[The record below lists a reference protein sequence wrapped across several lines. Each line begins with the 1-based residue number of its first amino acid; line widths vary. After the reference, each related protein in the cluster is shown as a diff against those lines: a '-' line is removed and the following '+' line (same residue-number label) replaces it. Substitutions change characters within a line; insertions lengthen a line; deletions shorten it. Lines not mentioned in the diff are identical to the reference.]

1 MAPEDRGSGLVEF
14 AFSEVVGVDAAFR
27 STEAVVVHLLEAN
40 HHGVAD
46 AGGVDRSDGAD
57 FVEPVRLGAL
67 DAHLVAAGD
76 GHRCAVDRVAA
87 RGKIP
92 APAGGLNP
100 GVTIRRPCPA
110 AHWGERAGPW
120 HDRVFSRASPSM
132 AMAPTEVPTP
142 PVLTLELPDPDSDT
156 ISTMEFLARLEEAWA
171 VCDRF
176 DLQTEI
182 WRGRILRAVR
192 DREKR
197 GGEGRG
203 TGFLQWLRE
212 REISKTRAYTLIQLA
227 ESADSLVGDGM
238 LEETSVNNF
247 SKRAFLETAQADP
260 EVQQMISEAANE
272 GQQITRKQV
281 RRLHDEFTAAT
292 SPLLPEEIRQRTA
305 DNLLPPRVVAPLVK
319 ELAKLPEDQ
328 QEDLRRVLREEPEL
342 ERVKD
347 VTSTARWLSKAAEAS
362 LAVRAFQQGE
372 LDFEK
377 ALQEAQRLD
386 ALGLLADA
394 VGQAQALE
402 SAVLKLH
409 TSWRRLGGL
418 QERLWVESG
427 SSTPHLRE
435 LLTVLQSLS
444 GSTLRVSL
452 GELAG
457 GKRVRLQLVEE
468 SPEQLDPPPLP

>member
-1 MAPEDRGSGLVEF
+1 MVF
-14 AFSEVVGVDAAFR
+14 
-27 STEAVVVHLLEAN
+27 TEA
-40 HHGVAD
+40 
-46 AGGVDRSDGAD
+46 
-57 FVEPVRLGAL
+57 
-67 DAHLVAAGD
+67 
-76 GHRCAVDRVAA
+76 
-87 RGKIP
+87 
-92 APAGGLNP
+92 
-100 GVTIRRPCPA
+100 
-110 AHWGERAGPW
+110 
-120 HDRVFSRASPSM
+120 
-132 AMAPTEVPTP
+132 
-142 PVLTLELPDPDSDT
+142 PVLSLDLPDPGQDD

-212 REISKTRAYTLIQLA
+212 REISKTRAYSLIQLA
-227 ESADSLVGDGM
+227 DSADNLVGEGL
-238 LEETSVNNF
+238 LEPDSVNQF
-247 SKRAFLETAQADP
+247 SKRAFLETAQAEP
-260 EVQQMISEAANE
+260 EVQQMISEAAN
-272 GQQITRKQV
+272 GGLPITRKQV
-281 RRLHDEFTAAT
+281 RRLSDEFLAAT

-305 DNLLPPRVVAPLVK
+305 ENLLPPRAVAPLVK
-319 ELAKLPEDQ
+319 ELARLPEEQ
-328 QEDLRRVLREEPEL
+328 QDDLRRVLREEPEL

-347 VTSTARWLSKAAEAS
+347 VTHTARWLHRAAEAS
-362 LAVRAFQQGE
+362 LAVRAFQQGD

-386 ALGLLADA
+386 VLGLLADA

-409 TSWRRLGGL
+409 TSWRRLAGL

-435 LLTVLQSLS
+435 LLTALQSLS

-457 GKRVRLQLVEE
+457 GKRLRLQLVEE
-468 SPEQLDPPPLP
+468 AADRLEGPPLPEPFAAAAGDGCD

>member
-1 MAPEDRGSGLVEF
+1 MPE
-14 AFSEVVGVDAAFR
+14 
-27 STEAVVVHLLEAN
+27 
-40 HHGVAD
+40 
-46 AGGVDRSDGAD
+46 
-57 FVEPVRLGAL
+57 
-67 DAHLVAAGD
+67 
-76 GHRCAVDRVAA
+76 
-87 RGKIP
+87 
-92 APAGGLNP
+92 APAL
-100 GVTIRRPCPA
+100 
-110 AHWGERAGPW
+110 
-120 HDRVFSRASPSM
+120 S
-132 AMAPTEVPTP
+132 
-142 PVLTLELPDPDSDT
+142 LELPDPESDT
-156 ISTMEFLARLEEAWA
+156 ISSMEFLARIEEAWA

-182 WRGRILRAVR
+182 WRGRILKAVR
-192 DREKR
+192 DRERR

-203 TGFLQWLRE
+203 GGFLQWLRE
-212 REISKTRAYTLIQLA
+212 QEISKTRAYALIQLA
-227 ESADSLVGDGM
+227 ESAETM
-238 LEETSVNNF
+238 LGEGVLEQSSVNNF
-247 SKRAFLETAQADP
+247 SKRAFMETAQADP
-260 EVQQMISEAANE
+260 EVQLMIGEAANE

-281 RRLHDEFTAAT
+281 RQLTDEFTAAT

-305 DNLLPPRVVAPLVK
+305 ENLLPPRAVAPLVK

-328 QEDLRRVLREEPEL
+328 QNDLRQVLRDEPEL

-347 VTSTARWLSKAAEAS
+347 VTSTARWLSKAAEAG

-372 LDFEK
+372 LDLPK
-377 ALQEAQRLD
+377 AMQEAQRLD

-435 LLTVLQSLS
+435 LLNALQTLS

-468 SPEQLDPPPLP
+468 SPEQLEAPPIPVVAQAG

>member
-1 MAPEDRGSGLVEF
+1 V
-14 AFSEVVGVDAAFR
+14 
-27 STEAVVVHLLEAN
+27 LEAP
-40 HHGVAD
+40 
-46 AGGVDRSDGAD
+46 S
-57 FVEPVRLGAL
+57 LSL
-67 DAHLVAAGD
+67 D
-76 GHRCAVDRVAA
+76 
-87 RGKIP
+87 
-92 APAGGLNP
+92 
-100 GVTIRRPCPA
+100 
-110 AHWGERAGPW
+110 
-120 HDRVFSRASPSM
+120 
-132 AMAPTEVPTP
+132 
-142 PVLTLELPDPDSDT
+142 LPDPERDD

-212 REISKTRAYTLIQLA
+212 QEISKTRAYGLIQLA
-227 ESADSLVGDGM
+227 DSADSLVGDGP
-238 LEETSVNNF
+238 LQEDCVNNF

-260 EVQQMISEAANE
+260 EVQLMISEAAND

-281 RRLHDEFTAAT
+281 RRLTDEFTAAT
-292 SPLLPEEIRQRTA
+292 SPLLPEEIRQRTQE
-305 DNLLPPRVVAPLVK
+305 NLLPPRVVAPLVR
-319 ELAKLPEDQ
+319 ELSKLPEAQ
-328 QEDLRRVLREEPEL
+328 QDDLRRVLRDEPEL
-342 ERVKD
+342 SRVKD
-347 VTSTARWLSKAAEAS
+347 VTNTARWLSKAAEAG

-372 LDFEK
+372 LDLEK
-377 ALQEAQRLD
+377 AMQEAQRLD

-394 VGQAQALE
+394 VGQAQQLE

-418 QERLWVESG
+418 QERLWLESG

-435 LLTVLQSLS
+435 LLQALGSLS
-444 GSTLRVSL
+444 GATLRVSL

-468 SPEQLDPPPLP
+468 SPDQLEAPPMP

>member
-1 MAPEDRGSGLVEF
+1 MVSAAAPMLS
-14 AFSEVVGVDAAFR
+14 
-27 STEAVVVHLLEAN
+27 
-40 HHGVAD
+40 
-46 AGGVDRSDGAD
+46 
-57 FVEPVRLGAL
+57 L
-67 DAHLVAAGD
+67 D
-76 GHRCAVDRVAA
+76 
-87 RGKIP
+87 
-92 APAGGLNP
+92 
-100 GVTIRRPCPA
+100 
-110 AHWGERAGPW
+110 
-120 HDRVFSRASPSM
+120 
-132 AMAPTEVPTP
+132 
-142 PVLTLELPDPDSDT
+142 LPDPEREDL
-156 ISTMEFLARLEEAWA
+156 STLEFLAQLEEAWA

-227 ESADSLVGDGM
+227 DSADNLVGDGL
-238 LEETSVNNF
+238 LEEESVNRF
-247 SKRAFLETAQADP
+247 SKRAFLETAQAEEP
-260 EVQQMISEAANE
+260 VQQLISEAAN
-272 GQQITRKQV
+272 GGLPITRQQV
-281 RRLHDEFTAAT
+281 RRLADEYLAAT
-292 SPLLPEEIRQRTA
+292 SPLLPDEIRQRTA
-305 DNLLPPRVVAPLVK
+305 ENLLPPRAVAPLVK
-319 ELAKLPEDQ
+319 ELARLNEDQ
-328 QEDLRRVLREEPEL
+328 QDDLRRVLREEPEL
-342 ERVKD
+342 DRVKD
-347 VTSTARWLSKAAEAS
+347 VTHTARWLHRAAEAS

-372 LDFEK
+372 LNFEK

-418 QERLWVESG
+418 QERLWLESG

-435 LLTVLQSLS
+435 LLTALQSLS

-468 SPEQLDPPPLP
+468 APDRLEAPPLPVSPMAAPPMAGLATGEEPLA

>member
-1 MAPEDRGSGLVEF
+1 
-14 AFSEVVGVDAAFR
+14 
-27 STEAVVVHLLEAN
+27 
-40 HHGVAD
+40 
-46 AGGVDRSDGAD
+46 
-57 FVEPVRLGAL
+57 
-67 DAHLVAAGD
+67 
-76 GHRCAVDRVAA
+76 
-87 RGKIP
+87 
-92 APAGGLNP
+92 
-100 GVTIRRPCPA
+100 
-110 AHWGERAGPW
+110 
-120 HDRVFSRASPSM
+120 
-132 AMAPTEVPTP
+132 
-142 PVLTLELPDPDSDT
+142 
-156 ISTMEFLARLEEAWA
+156 LARLEEAWA

-212 REISKTRAYTLIQLA
+212 REISKTRAYSLIQLA
-227 ESADSLVGDGM
+227 DSADNLVGEGL
-238 LEETSVNNF
+238 LEPDSVNQF
-247 SKRAFLETAQADP
+247 SRRAFLETAQAEP
-260 EVQQMISEAANE
+260 EVQQMISEAAN
-272 GQQITRKQV
+272 GGLPITRKQV
-281 RRLHDEFTAAT
+281 RRLSDEFLAAT

-305 DNLLPPRVVAPLVK
+305 ENLLPPRAVAPLVK
-319 ELAKLPEDQ
+319 ELARLPEEQ
-328 QEDLRRVLREEPEL
+328 QDDLRRVLRDDPEL

-347 VTSTARWLSKAAEAS
+347 VTHTARWLHRAAEAS
-362 LAVRAFQQGE
+362 LAVRAFQQGD

-435 LLTVLQSLS
+435 LLVTLQSLS

-457 GKRVRLQLVEE
+457 GKRLRLQLVEE
-468 SPEQLDPPPLP
+468 AADRLEAPPLPSRDGGDGAPR

>member
-1 MAPEDRGSGLVEF
+1 MVF
-14 AFSEVVGVDAAFR
+14 
-27 STEAVVVHLLEAN
+27 TEA
-40 HHGVAD
+40 
-46 AGGVDRSDGAD
+46 
-57 FVEPVRLGAL
+57 
-67 DAHLVAAGD
+67 
-76 GHRCAVDRVAA
+76 
-87 RGKIP
+87 
-92 APAGGLNP
+92 
-100 GVTIRRPCPA
+100 
-110 AHWGERAGPW
+110 
-120 HDRVFSRASPSM
+120 
-132 AMAPTEVPTP
+132 
-142 PVLTLELPDPDSDT
+142 PVLSLDLPDPGQDD

-212 REISKTRAYTLIQLA
+212 REISKTRAYSLIQLA
-227 ESADSLVGDGM
+227 DSADNLVGEGL
-238 LEETSVNNF
+238 LEPDSVNQF
-247 SKRAFLETAQADP
+247 SKRAFLETAQAEP
-260 EVQQMISEAANE
+260 EVQQMISEAAN
-272 GQQITRKQV
+272 GGLPITRKQV
-281 RRLHDEFTAAT
+281 RRLSDEFLAAT

-305 DNLLPPRVVAPLVK
+305 ENLLPPRAVAPLVK
-319 ELAKLPEDQ
+319 ELARWPEEQ
-328 QEDLRRVLREEPEL
+328 QNDLRRVLREEPEL

-347 VTSTARWLSKAAEAS
+347 VTHTARWLHRAAEAS
-362 LAVRAFQQGE
+362 LAVRAFQQGD

-435 LLTVLQSLS
+435 LLISLQSLS

-457 GKRVRLQLVEE
+457 GKRLRLQLVEE
-468 SPEQLDPPPLP
+468 AADRLEGPPLPERDGGDGAPR

>member
-1 MAPEDRGSGLVEF
+1 M
-14 AFSEVVGVDAAFR
+14 
-27 STEAVVVHLLEAN
+27 EA
-40 HHGVAD
+40 
-46 AGGVDRSDGAD
+46 
-57 FVEPVRLGAL
+57 
-67 DAHLVAAGD
+67 
-76 GHRCAVDRVAA
+76 
-87 RGKIP
+87 
-92 APAGGLNP
+92 
-100 GVTIRRPCPA
+100 
-110 AHWGERAGPW
+110 
-120 HDRVFSRASPSM
+120 
-132 AMAPTEVPTP
+132 
-142 PVLTLELPDPDSDT
+142 PVLSLELPDPERDD
-156 ISTMEFLARLEEAWA
+156 ISTMEFLSRLEEAWA

-212 REISKTRAYTLIQLA
+212 REISKTRAYGLIQLA
-227 ESADSLVGDGM
+227 DSADNLVGEGL
-238 LEETSVNNF
+238 LEQGSVNNF
-247 SKRAFLETAQADP
+247 SKRAFLDTALADP
-260 EVQQMISEAANE
+260 EVQQMISEAAND

-281 RRLHDEFTAAT
+281 RRLSDEFTAAT
-292 SPLLPEEIRQRTA
+292 SPLLPEEIRQRTQE
-305 DNLLPPRVVAPLVK
+305 NLLPPRVVAPLVR
-319 ELAKLPEDQ
+319 ELAKLPEPQ
-328 QEDLRRVLREEPEL
+328 QDDLRRALREEPEL

-347 VTSTARWLSKAAEAS
+347 VTSTARWLSKAAEAG
-362 LAVRAFQQGE
+362 LAVRAFQQGN
-372 LDFEK
+372 LNLEK

-394 VGQAQALE
+394 VGQAQQLE

-444 GSTLRVSL
+444 GTTLRVSL
-452 GELAG
+452 GELSG

-468 SPEQLDPPPLP
+468 SPDQLAPPPLP

>member
-1 MAPEDRGSGLVEF
+1 MV
-14 AFSEVVGVDAAFR
+14 
-27 STEAVVVHLLEAN
+27 STEA
-40 HHGVAD
+40 
-46 AGGVDRSDGAD
+46 
-57 FVEPVRLGAL
+57 
-67 DAHLVAAGD
+67 
-76 GHRCAVDRVAA
+76 
-87 RGKIP
+87 
-92 APAGGLNP
+92 
-100 GVTIRRPCPA
+100 
-110 AHWGERAGPW
+110 
-120 HDRVFSRASPSM
+120 
-132 AMAPTEVPTP
+132 
-142 PVLTLELPDPDSDT
+142 PVLSLDLPDPGQDD

-212 REISKTRAYTLIQLA
+212 REISKTRAYSLIQLA
-227 ESADSLVGDGM
+227 DSADNLVGEGL
-238 LEETSVNNF
+238 LEPDSVNHF
-247 SKRAFLETAQADP
+247 SKRAFLETAQAEP
-260 EVQQMISEAANE
+260 EVQQMISEAAN
-272 GQQITRKQV
+272 GGLPITRKQV
-281 RRLHDEFTAAT
+281 RRLSDEFLAAT

-305 DNLLPPRVVAPLVK
+305 ENLLPPRAVAPLVK
-319 ELAKLPEDQ
+319 ELARLPEEQ
-328 QEDLRRVLREEPEL
+328 QDDLRRVLRDDPEL

-347 VTSTARWLSKAAEAS
+347 VTHTARWLHRAAEAS
-362 LAVRAFQQGE
+362 LAVRAFQQGD

-435 LLTVLQSLS
+435 LLITLQSLS

-457 GKRVRLQLVEE
+457 GKRLRLQLVEE
-468 SPEQLDPPPLP
+468 AADRLEAPPLPSRDGGDGAPR

>member
-1 MAPEDRGSGLVEF
+1 M
-14 AFSEVVGVDAAFR
+14 
-27 STEAVVVHLLEAN
+27 
-40 HHGVAD
+40 
-46 AGGVDRSDGAD
+46 
-57 FVEPVRLGAL
+57 
-67 DAHLVAAGD
+67 
-76 GHRCAVDRVAA
+76 
-87 RGKIP
+87 
-92 APAGGLNP
+92 
-100 GVTIRRPCPA
+100 
-110 AHWGERAGPW
+110 
-120 HDRVFSRASPSM
+120 
-132 AMAPTEVPTP
+132 EVPAP
-142 PVLTLELPDPDSDT
+142 PVLNLELPDPDSDT

-182 WRGRILRAVR
+182 WRGRILAAVR

-227 ESADSLVGDGM
+227 ESAENLVGGGL

-281 RRLHDEFTAAT
+281 RRLSDEFTAAT

-305 DNLLPPRVVAPLVK
+305 DNLLPPRAVAPLVK
-319 ELAKLPEDQ
+319 ELAKLPQEQ
-328 QEDLRRVLREEPEL
+328 QEDLRKVLREEPEL
-342 ERVKD
+342 ERVKE
-347 VTSTARWLSKAAEAS
+347 VTSTARWLSKAAEAA

-435 LLTVLQSLS
+435 LLTALQSLS

-457 GKRVRLQLVEE
+457 GKRLRLQLVEE
-468 SPEQLDPPPLP
+468 SPEQLAPPPLP

>member
-1 MAPEDRGSGLVEF
+1 MVF
-14 AFSEVVGVDAAFR
+14 
-27 STEAVVVHLLEAN
+27 TEA
-40 HHGVAD
+40 
-46 AGGVDRSDGAD
+46 
-57 FVEPVRLGAL
+57 
-67 DAHLVAAGD
+67 
-76 GHRCAVDRVAA
+76 
-87 RGKIP
+87 
-92 APAGGLNP
+92 
-100 GVTIRRPCPA
+100 
-110 AHWGERAGPW
+110 
-120 HDRVFSRASPSM
+120 
-132 AMAPTEVPTP
+132 
-142 PVLTLELPDPDSDT
+142 PVLSLDLPDPGQDD

-212 REISKTRAYTLIQLA
+212 REISKTRAYSLIQLA
-227 ESADSLVGDGM
+227 DSADNLVGEGL
-238 LEETSVNNF
+238 LEPDSVNQF
-247 SKRAFLETAQADP
+247 SKRAFLETAQAEP
-260 EVQQMISEAANE
+260 EVQQMISEAAN
-272 GQQITRKQV
+272 GGLPITRKQV
-281 RRLHDEFTAAT
+281 RRLSDEFLAAT

-305 DNLLPPRVVAPLVK
+305 ENLLPPRAVAPLVK
-319 ELAKLPEDQ
+319 ELARLPEEQ
-328 QEDLRRVLREEPEL
+328 QDDLRRVLREEPEL

-347 VTSTARWLSKAAEAS
+347 VTHTARWLHRAAEAS
-362 LAVRAFQQGE
+362 LAVRAFQQGD

-386 ALGLLADA
+386 VLGLLADA

-435 LLTVLQSLS
+435 LLTALQSLS

-457 GKRVRLQLVEE
+457 GKRLRLQLVEE
-468 SPEQLDPPPLP
+468 APDRLEAPPLPEPFAAGDGRD

>member
-1 MAPEDRGSGLVEF
+1 MVSA
-14 AFSEVVGVDAAFR
+14 
-27 STEAVVVHLLEAN
+27 EA
-40 HHGVAD
+40 
-46 AGGVDRSDGAD
+46 
-57 FVEPVRLGAL
+57 
-67 DAHLVAAGD
+67 
-76 GHRCAVDRVAA
+76 
-87 RGKIP
+87 
-92 APAGGLNP
+92 
-100 GVTIRRPCPA
+100 
-110 AHWGERAGPW
+110 
-120 HDRVFSRASPSM
+120 
-132 AMAPTEVPTP
+132 
-142 PVLTLELPDPDSDT
+142 PVLSLDLPDPGQDD

-227 ESADSLVGDGM
+227 DSADNLVGEGL
-238 LEETSVNNF
+238 LEPDSVNQF
-247 SKRAFLETAQADP
+247 SKRAFLETAQAEP
-260 EVQQMISEAANE
+260 EVQQMISEAAN
-272 GQQITRKQV
+272 GGLPITRKQV
-281 RRLHDEFTAAT
+281 RRLSDDFLAAT

-305 DNLLPPRVVAPLVK
+305 ENLLPSRAVAPLVK
-319 ELAKLPEDQ
+319 ELARLPEEQ
-328 QEDLRRVLREEPEL
+328 QDDLRRVLRDEPEL
-342 ERVKD
+342 DRVKD
-347 VTSTARWLSKAAEAS
+347 VTHTARWLHRAAEAS
-362 LAVRAFQQGE
+362 LAVRAFQQGD

-386 ALGLLADA
+386 VLGLLADA

-435 LLTVLQSLS
+435 LLTALQSLS

-457 GKRVRLQLVEE
+457 GKRLRLQLVEE
-468 SPEQLDPPPLP
+468 APDRLEAPPLPSREGSDGAPR

>member
-1 MAPEDRGSGLVEF
+1 
-14 AFSEVVGVDAAFR
+14 
-27 STEAVVVHLLEAN
+27 
-40 HHGVAD
+40 
-46 AGGVDRSDGAD
+46 
-57 FVEPVRLGAL
+57 
-67 DAHLVAAGD
+67 
-76 GHRCAVDRVAA
+76 
-87 RGKIP
+87 
-92 APAGGLNP
+92 
-100 GVTIRRPCPA
+100 
-110 AHWGERAGPW
+110 
-120 HDRVFSRASPSM
+120 M

-347 VTSTARWLSKAAEAS
+347 VTLTARWLSRTSEAG

-372 LDFEK
+372 LDLEK
-377 ALQEAQRLD
+377 AIQEAQRLD
-386 ALGLLADA
+386 VLGILSDA
-394 VGQAQALE
+394 VNQAQQVE
-402 SAVLKLH
+402 GAVLRLH
-409 TSWRRLGGL
+409 TSWRRLNGL

-435 LLTVLQSLS
+435 LITALQTLS
-444 GSTLRVSL
+444 GNTMRVSL
-452 GELAG
+452 GELGG

-468 SPEQLDPPPLP
+468 SAEALEPPPLP

>member
-1 MAPEDRGSGLVEF
+1 MVF
-14 AFSEVVGVDAAFR
+14 
-27 STEAVVVHLLEAN
+27 TEA
-40 HHGVAD
+40 
-46 AGGVDRSDGAD
+46 
-57 FVEPVRLGAL
+57 
-67 DAHLVAAGD
+67 
-76 GHRCAVDRVAA
+76 
-87 RGKIP
+87 
-92 APAGGLNP
+92 
-100 GVTIRRPCPA
+100 
-110 AHWGERAGPW
+110 
-120 HDRVFSRASPSM
+120 
-132 AMAPTEVPTP
+132 
-142 PVLTLELPDPDSDT
+142 PVLSLDLPDPGQDD

-212 REISKTRAYTLIQLA
+212 REISKTRAYSLIQLA
-227 ESADSLVGDGM
+227 DSADNLVGEGL
-238 LEETSVNNF
+238 LEPDSVNQF
-247 SKRAFLETAQADP
+247 SKRAFLETAQAEP
-260 EVQQMISEAANE
+260 EVQQMISEAAN
-272 GQQITRKQV
+272 GGLPITRKQV
-281 RRLHDEFTAAT
+281 RRLSDEFLAAT

-305 DNLLPPRVVAPLVK
+305 ENLLPPRAVAPLVK
-319 ELAKLPEDQ
+319 ELARLPEEQ
-328 QEDLRRVLREEPEL
+328 QDDLRRVLREEPEL

-347 VTSTARWLSKAAEAS
+347 VTHTARWLHRAAEAS

-372 LDFEK
+372 VDFEK

-435 LLTVLQSLS
+435 LLISLQSLS

-457 GKRVRLQLVEE
+457 GKRLRLQLVEE
-468 SPEQLDPPPLP
+468 AADRLEGPPLPERDGGDGAPR

>member
-1 MAPEDRGSGLVEF
+1 MLS
-14 AFSEVVGVDAAFR
+14 
-27 STEAVVVHLLEAN
+27 
-40 HHGVAD
+40 
-46 AGGVDRSDGAD
+46 
-57 FVEPVRLGAL
+57 
-67 DAHLVAAGD
+67 
-76 GHRCAVDRVAA
+76 
-87 RGKIP
+87 
-92 APAGGLNP
+92 
-100 GVTIRRPCPA
+100 
-110 AHWGERAGPW
+110 
-120 HDRVFSRASPSM
+120 
-132 AMAPTEVPTP
+132 
-142 PVLTLELPDPDSDT
+142 LELPDPESDS
-156 ISTMEFLARLEEAWA
+156 ISTIEFLARLEEAWA

-212 REISKTRAYTLIQLA
+212 QEISKTRAYTLIQLA
-227 ESADSLVGDGM
+227 ESADGLVGEGL
-238 LEETSVNNF
+238 LEEASVNNF

-260 EVQQMISEAANE
+260 EVQLMIAEAANE
-272 GQQITRKQV
+272 GQEITRKQV
-281 RRLHDEFTAAT
+281 RRLSDEFTAAT

-305 DNLLPPRVVAPLVK
+305 DNLLPPRAVAPLVK
-319 ELAKLPEDQ
+319 ELAKLPEGQ
-328 QEDLRRVLREEPEL
+328 QEELRRVLREEPEL

-347 VTSTARWLSKAAEAS
+347 VTSTARWLSKAAEAG
-362 LAVRAFQQGE
+362 LAVRAFQQGQ
-372 LDFEK
+372 LDFDK

-418 QERLWVESG
+418 QERLWLESG
-427 SSTPHLRE
+427 SGTPHLRE
-435 LLTVLQSLS
+435 LLTALQSLS

-468 SPEQLDPPPLP
+468 SPEQLDPPQFTPDPASGGR

>member
-1 MAPEDRGSGLVEF
+1 MVLNGG
-14 AFSEVVGVDAAFR
+14 DA
-27 STEAVVVHLLEAN
+27 
-40 HHGVAD
+40 
-46 AGGVDRSDGAD
+46 
-57 FVEPVRLGAL
+57 
-67 DAHLVAAGD
+67 
-76 GHRCAVDRVAA
+76 
-87 RGKIP
+87 
-92 APAGGLNP
+92 
-100 GVTIRRPCPA
+100 
-110 AHWGERAGPW
+110 
-120 HDRVFSRASPSM
+120 
-132 AMAPTEVPTP
+132 
-142 PVLTLELPDPDSDT
+142 PVLSLELPDPDSDT
-156 ISTMEFLARLEEAWA
+156 ISTMEFLAQLEAAWA

-227 ESADSLVGDGM
+227 ESADALVGDGL
-238 LEETSVNNF
+238 LEEGSVNQF

-260 EVQQMISEAANE
+260 EVQQMIAEAANE
-272 GQQITRKQV
+272 GQEITRKQV
-281 RRLHDEFTAAT
+281 RRLADEFTAAT

-305 DNLLPPRVVAPLVK
+305 ENLLPPRAVAPLVK
-319 ELAKLPEDQ
+319 ELAKLPEEQ
-328 QEDLRRVLREEPEL
+328 QDDLRKVLREEPEL
-342 ERVKD
+342 ERVRD
-347 VTSTARWLSKAAEAS
+347 VTHTARWLSKAAEAA
-362 LAVRAFQQGE
+362 LAVRAFQYDQ

-402 SAVLKLH
+402 AAVLKLH

-435 LLTVLQSLS
+435 LLTALQSLS
-444 GSTLRVSL
+444 GNTMRVSL

-468 SPEQLDPPPLP
+468 APDQLEAPPLP